1 MNGGTP
7 SRDEVQAALERVLSS
22 PGFAS
27 AGRLPAFLRH
37 LVTLELNGEAD
48 RLKESLLGIELFER
62 GPDFDPRTDPVVRVE
77 ARRLRQRLADHYR
90 GPGADDPIC
99 ISVPKGGYIPVF
111 EAVAAGAE
119 APAARRHL
127 PRNFWPWAIVALLV
141 AASAAGIALWVR
153 RPPPLPLTI
162 AVLPFE
168 VVPAAPD
175 QDYFADGLTEEIL
188 DRLAALPSLRV
199 VARGLTAPYKG
210 TSPDPRAVAET
221 VKATHLLEGSVRR
234 DKDRLRVAARLID
247 GRDGH
252 ALWSHTYER
261 RFDAV
266 FALQDEI
273 AQSIANALNLR
284 TGGTP
289 QPLPRRYTRNLD
301 AYTAYLQGRYQANLY
316 SGEGMRRAIDYLDR
330 ALELQPDYAPAHALL
345 AQVYAMLIYYNDLPG
360 SVSPSVAR
368 THAERAIALDPS
380 LPEAHA
386 SLGFVVAFFE
396 WNWSE
401 AEKSMKKAIE
411 LDPSSA
417 VAHALYAVAV
427 LGPQMRPEAL
437 DEFRTALSLDPTSS
451 FANFAYA
458 FGLLATGDADQAI
471 LQYQRTLELKNIHP
485 DMYWDYGMALGY
497 AKRYAEARKAF
508 VACLRMNND
517 PNPTKL
523 VGLMAYFS
531 GDVATARATAPLLDD
546 AIEHGGEDRMD
557 GARFYAMLGETGR
570 ALDLLE
576 AAVKAR
582 ETQVIWA
589 KADPRLASLRGLP
602 RYQAILEALGLK

>member
-1 MNGGTP
+1 MTGGTP

-37 LVTLELNGEAD
+37 LVTLQLNGETD

-62 GPDFDPRTDPVVRVE
+62 GSDFDPRTDPVVRVE
-77 ARRLRQRLADHYR
+77 ARRLRQRLDDYYR
-90 GPGADDPIC
+90 GPGAGDPIR
-99 ISVPKGGYIPVF
+99 ISVPKGGYVPVF
-111 EAVAAGAE
+111 KIIS
-119 APAARRHL
+119 APAGDSPVRRRL
-127 PRNFWPWAIVALLV
+127 PERFWPWAVAAFLVALSV
-141 AASAAGIALWVR
+141 TGVALWIG
-153 RPPPLPLTI
+153 RPPPQPLTVAI
-162 AVLPFE
+162 LPFE

-175 QDYFADGLTEEIL
+175 QDYFADGLTEELL

-210 TSPDPRAVAET
+210 QSPDPRTVAKA

-247 GRDGH
+247 GRDGR
-252 ALWSHTYER
+252 ALWSHTYDR

-273 AQSIANALNLR
+273 AQAIANALRLR

-289 QPLPRRYTRNLD
+289 QGLPRRYTQNLD

-316 SGEGMRRAIDYLDR
+316 SGEGMRRAIDYFNR
-330 ALELQPDYAPAHALL
+330 ALELQPDYAPAHAQL
-345 AQVYAMLIYYNDLPG
+345 AQVYAVLMYYNDLPQG
-360 SVSPSVAR
+360 LSPSLAR
-368 THAERAIALDPS
+368 THAGRALSLDPS
-380 LPEAHA
+380 LAEAHA
-386 SLGFVVAFFE
+386 SLGFVVAFLE
-396 WNWSE
+396 WKWDE
-401 AEKSMKKAIE
+401 AEKSLKKAIE
-411 LDPSSA
+411 LDPTSA
-417 VAHALYAVAV
+417 VSHALYAIAV
-427 LGPQMRPEAL
+427 LGPQLRPETL

-451 FANFAYA
+451 FANFTYA
-458 FGLLATGDADQAI
+458 FGLLATGHIDEAI
-471 LQYQRTLELKNIHP
+471 VQYQRTLELKSIHP

-497 AKRYAEARKAF
+497 ARRYDEARKAF
-508 VACLRMNND
+508 IACRRMHGER
-517 PNPTKL
+517 NPEKID
-523 VGLMAYFS
+523 GLMAYFA
-531 GDVATARATAPLLDD
+531 GDVPAARASASHLDHD
-546 AIEHGGEDRMD
+546 IEQGREDRMD
-557 GARFYAMLGETGR
+557 GARFYAMLGEKDR

-602 RYQAILEALGLK
+602 RYEAALETLGLK